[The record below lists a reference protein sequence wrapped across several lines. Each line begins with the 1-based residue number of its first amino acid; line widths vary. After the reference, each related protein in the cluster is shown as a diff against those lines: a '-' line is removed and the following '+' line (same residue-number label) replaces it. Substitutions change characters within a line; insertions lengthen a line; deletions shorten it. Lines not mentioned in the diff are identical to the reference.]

1 MQLMATLIRSAIGFN
16 ADRGDSVDVINMQFV
31 DLLMEEDAKF
41 DMFLGLN
48 KNDMLRMAEMLVLS
62 IVAILVI
69 LLVVRPLVS
78 RAFEALPVA
87 MEEDKMLADQ
97 TSSAAALT
105 GPDGGGPS
113 ASGEPRVEGQY
124 SDALI
129 DIDQV
134 EGRVK
139 ASSVKKVG
147 EIIAQHPDEAVSVI
161 RSWMYAD
168 G

>member
-1 MQLMATLIRSAIGFN
+1 
-16 ADRGDSVDVINMQFV
+16 
-31 DLLMEEDAKF
+31 
-41 DMFLGLN
+41 
-48 KNDMLRMAEMLVLS
+48 
-62 IVAILVI
+62 
-69 LLVVRPLVS
+69 
-78 RAFEALPVA
+78 
-87 MEEDKMLADQ
+87 MEEDKLLADQ
-97 TSSAAALT
+97 TSAAALT
-105 GPDGGGPS
+105 GPDGGGSS
-113 ASGEPRVEGQY
+113 ASREPGIDGQY
-124 SDALI
+124 SDDLI